1 MSEEIK
7 PLWPVPIEV
16 FGITGEHETGKTTF
30 AVTACPGEETLVY
43 DFEKS
48 SKSYERDLGFVRVDV
63 PDEMQ
68 AKYGGK
74 AKPID
79 VFNWWVAHVRS
90 IPKGQYRVIV
100 VDPASD
106 IEQGLADYVAK
117 NPALFGRTMGQYAK
131 MSGLMWGDMKALW
144 KTILADIAARCET
157 FFFVVHMSTVYK
169 GDKPSKERKAKGKVT
184 LFELA
189 SVYLRMERNKD
200 KSVKPSAVVLKTR
213 LSKMVVNHET
223 GEVDV
228 KPILPPRI
236 PIATPHS
243 IRQYCL
249 KPADSDNLKPE
260 EHIGEVN
267 LTDDERLM
275 LRADIAEAERDAEQF
290 KLEREGHQEKR
301 LGGVSTRP
309 AKLSASRSDQDA
321 SADSTQVPD
330 DDATEEAAT
339 EEATTDEASTDEET
353 TAEEAAGES
362 TVEAEGDTADEA
374 SSASDEEPVSVKEA
388 LVQANASPPPPSRY
402 ASPDAPVGKGQLA
415 MLNNAIARYLTKFP
429 EKQENITKGIKKR
442 NHRATSPAD
451 LTNGQAE
458 DMEASLLKI
467 LNGPH
472 ESPSPSP
479 APEPPAKQE
488 VAAKKAAPKR

>member
-1 MSEEIK
+1 MSEEVK
-7 PLWPVPIEV
+7 PLWPKKIEV
-16 FGITGEHETGKTTF
+16 VGGTGEFESGKTTF
-30 AVTACPGEETLVY
+30 GVTICPGPDTLYY

-48 SKSYERDLGFVRVDV
+48 GGSYEEDLGFTRIDV
-63 PDEMQ
+63 PTEMQ
-68 AKYGGK
+68 RKFPKGYT
-74 AKPID
+74 PLD
-79 VFNWWVAHVRS
+79 VFTWWHGHLKSVA
-90 IPKGQYRVIV
+90 PGQYRVIV
-100 VDPASD
+100 ADPASD
-106 IEQGLADYVAK
+106 IEAGLADFVNK
-117 NPALFGRTMGQYAK
+117 NPRLFGRTPAQYIK
-131 MSGLMWGDMKALW
+131 MSGLMWGDMKSYW

-157 FFFVVHMSTVYK
+157 FYFTTHMANVWK
-169 GDKPSKERKAKGKVT
+169 GDKPSKERKAKGKET
-184 LFELA
+184 LFEMA
-189 SVYLRMERNKD
+189 SLYLKFERKKD
-200 KSVKPSAVVLKTR
+200 KNAIPSAVVLKSR
-213 LSKMVVNHET
+213 LSKITVSSYEDSD
-223 GEVDV
+223 GEVISI
-228 KPILPPRI
+228 PLLPPRL
-236 PIATPHS
+236 PKATPAA
-243 IRQYCL
+243 IRRYMAQPPDY
-249 KPADSDNLKPE
+249 ANLKPE
-260 EHIGEVN
+260 EMIGEQS
-267 LTDDERLM
+267 LSEDEKLL
-275 LRADIAEAERDAEQF
+275 LRSQIADAERDAALAQN
-290 KLEREGHQEKR
+290 EREERQEKR

-330 DDATEEAAT
+330 DEVAEEAVT
-339 EEATTDEASTDEET
+339 EEATTDEASTDEAEPAADGEVAGEPT
-353 TAEEAAGES
+353 VDAEVAAEEA
-362 TVEAEGDTADEA
+362 
-374 SSASDEEPVSVKEA
+374 EEPVSVKEA
-388 LVQANASPPPPSRY
+388 LIQANANPPQPSRY